1 MASDTAKGG
10 FFRRFFVGA
19 LVGVAAW
26 YLLKQ
31 GYAFVRKASVS
42 GSVFVS
48 TRGGQTFKMS
58 GIKVYAINE
67 DRLRQSLA
75 TLKSKISADELNKT
89 PVEEQVAA
97 LTQLLQGF
105 RSTYTD
111 ADGKFEMNGL
121 PAGHYVVLAGG
132 NRVLPDNTA
141 ESYLWM
147 RTGDFRNGQ
156 EYEGVLQ
163 NTYEVIG
170 QMGLRE
176 KFSGVSGV
184 DATDLFNMAF
194 LNVMRNYGW

>member
-121 PAGHYVVLAGG
+121 PA
-132 NRVLPDNTA
+132 
-141 ESYLWM
+141 
-147 RTGDFRNGQ
+147 
-156 EYEGVLQ
+156 
-163 NTYEVIG
+163 
-170 QMGLRE
+170 
-176 KFSGVSGV
+176 
-184 DATDLFNMAF
+184 
-194 LNVMRNYGW
+194 